1 MKLYRLPPLFLQS
14 LFWAP
19 TRIILKIFTDFEVR
33 GISNVQNLP
42 RGVIFVSNHQ
52 SELDPI
58 LITASLPFLSHHFP
72 MFYTSREKSFYIKS
86 GWRQIFYGGLFFKM
100 WGAYPVR
107 VGLRDYGDSLVCHA
121 EIIKDG
127 GSVCI
132 FPEGKRTVDN
142 KIGPVKG
149 GAAYLS
155 YVTKA
160 PIVPV
165 KIEGVWRTSPKDF
178 FWRKRKCRITIGQ
191 PIFPDEIFF
200 GKSMLF
206 LGVPDDDCVLAT
218 RRVMDE
224 VISL

>member
-14 LFWAP
+14 LFWTP

-132 FPEGKRTVDN
+132 FP
-142 KIGPVKG
+142 
-149 GAAYLS
+149 
-155 YVTKA
+155 
-160 PIVPV
+160 
-165 KIEGVWRTSPKDF
+165 
-178 FWRKRKCRITIGQ
+178 
-191 PIFPDEIFF
+191 DEIFF